1 MILFVPIGGI
11 VWVLIWLFRA
21 LRGKDAPQTAGPAP
35 RGRGTQVAVVQTLL
49 FLLVY
54 LPLALWAAI
63 YAVEHRRG
71 DWTWLAFGIT
81 LCFLCSGPYWL
92 AWRVLGPFGLPV
104 LGRLALYLAPCI
116 ELESFQGNQELF
128 SAAFGGKPKLK
139 RWTATS
145 WTLFVV
151 ALRRESEGS
160 ADGIDQLL
168 EFLDV
173 RPPRR
178 LPRRL
183 RRQGVELL
191 AWPAIRNGDWEEA
204 QRRLAH
210 GRGRG
215 VRLLRMLAAAHLPS
229 ASPAPSPVLLW
240 LAWLLAPERRYTVSL
255 VRSALARQRIQDG
268 RRAAAPAAA
277 GGIESVWLR
286 HLELL
291 ARAGAGRA
299 VSVAD
304 VEALAEGWEALLGR
318 KSYMRLVVRAA
329 ELGAPDAQ
337 AAASALRPAVEAEL
351 EALAETVEGEWPEPA
366 RRGLAAK
373 LRRRRL
379 DRLFA
384 AVQTEVEPFRG
395 HDFANFPRQLD
406 TPLAEMERWL
416 QFRLSLRR
424 LLASNAEALPT
435 AWHNGLRLAACNW
448 PVYLLRAHGP
458 AAHRACREM
467 SAWCETLAREVDD
480 QEIVKLS
487 HGNSRV
493 GRLRL
498 FGR

>member
-1 MILFVPIGGI
+1 M
-11 VWVLIWLFRA
+11 
-21 LRGKDAPQTAGPAP
+21 
-35 RGRGTQVAVVQTLL
+35 QVAVVQTLL

-54 LPLALWAAI
+54 FPLALWAAI

-71 DWTWLAFGIT
+71 DWAWLAFGIT
-81 LCFLCSGPYWL
+81 LYFLCSGPYWL

-104 LGRLALYLAPCI
+104 LGRLALFMAPCV
-116 ELESFQGNQELF
+116 ELETFQGNQELF
-128 SAAFGGKPKLK
+128 SAAFGGKPKSK
-139 RWTATS
+139 RWSATS
-145 WTLFVV
+145 WILFVV

-160 ADGIDQLL
+160 AEGIGQLL

-191 AWPAIRNGDWEEA
+191 AWPAIRKGDWEEA
-204 QRRLAH
+204 QRRLAP

-215 VRLLRMLAAAHLPS
+215 VRLLRRLAAAHIVPAGS
-229 ASPAPSPVLLW
+229 ASRAPSPVLLW

-255 VRSALARQRIQDG
+255 VRSALALQTAPRIQL
-268 RRAAAPAAA
+268 AAEPVAVDAS
-277 GGIESVWLR
+277 GESVWLR

-291 ARAGAGRA
+291 ARAGAGRT
-299 VSVAD
+299 VSAAD
-304 VEALAEGWEALLGR
+304 VESLAGHWEAMLGR

-337 AAASALRPAVEAEL
+337 AAAAALRPAVEAEL
-351 EALAETVEGEWPEPA
+351 AALAEAVEGEWPEPA
-366 RRGLAAK
+366 RPGLVAK
-373 LRRRRL
+373 LRRHRL

-384 AVQTEVEPFRG
+384 AVQVEVEPFRG
-395 HDFANFPRQLD
+395 HNFANFPRKLD
-406 TPLAEMERWL
+406 TPLIEMERWL
-416 QFRLSLRR
+416 QLRLSLRR
-424 LLASNAEALPT
+424 LLSSNAEALPT

-448 PVYLLRAHGP
+448 PVYLLQTHGP
-458 AAHRACREM
+458 AAFWACREM

-487 HGNSRV
+487 HGNSQV
-493 GRLRL
+493 GHVRL